1 MGNADKD
8 EKMKA
13 AIYNPYF
20 KTLGGGERY
29 TASFVKV
36 LLEKD
41 FEVDIEW
48 KGGLLIKEIKDRF
61 DIDLQGARVVK
72 SIKRGDGYDLCFWIS
87 DGSIPLLK
95 SRKNILLFQEP
106 FHDVKGDTLINKMK
120 FARIDASICYSNF
133 VKKII
138 DKEYKIE
145 SKIIPPAVS
154 VDIFKPRKKEN
165 VILYVGRFSILK
177 QSKNQDVLIKAF
189 KRMCDKGLKGWRLIL
204 AGGTEVGVGGYIDKL
219 EKMSKDYP
227 IELVKSPSLST
238 LKSLYGKAKIFWSAA
253 GYGVNDKKEPE
264 KMEHFGIT
272 PIEAMAAGCIPV
284 VFNGGGHREIVKESE
299 NGFLWDTTKDLIKK
313 TLKLVN
319 DKDLFNKLS
328 LDVVDS
334 SKKYGYEKFKK
345 QILDII
351 K

>member
-1 MGNADKD
+1 
-8 EKMKA
+8 MKA

-20 KTLGGGERY
+20 MTLGGGERY

-36 LLEKD
+36 LLEQG

-48 KGGLLIKEIKDRF
+48 KDGSIIEKIKDRF

-95 SRKNILLFQEP
+95 SRNNILLFQEP

-120 FARIDASICYSNF
+120 FARINTSICYSNF

-145 SKIIPPAVS
+145 SKVIPPAVS

-177 QSKNQDVLIKAF
+177 QNKNQDVLIKAF
-189 KRMCDKGLKGWRLIL
+189 KRMCNKDLKGWRLIL
-204 AGGTEVGVGGYIDKL
+204 AGGVEVGVGNYVEKL
-219 EKMSKDYP
+219 EKMLKDYP
-227 IELVKSPSLST
+227 VELVKSPSLSI

-253 GYGVNDKKEPE
+253 GYGVNNKKEPE

-272 PIEAMAAGCIPV
+272 PIEAMAAGCVPV
-284 VFNGGGHREIVKESE
+284 VFNGGGHKEVVKEPE
-299 NGFLWDTTKDLIKK
+299 NGFLWDETRELTKK
-313 TLKLVN
+313 TQKLINNKDYLK
-319 DKDLFNKLS
+319 KLS
-328 LDVVDS
+328 SGAVEL

-345 QILDII
+345 QILEII